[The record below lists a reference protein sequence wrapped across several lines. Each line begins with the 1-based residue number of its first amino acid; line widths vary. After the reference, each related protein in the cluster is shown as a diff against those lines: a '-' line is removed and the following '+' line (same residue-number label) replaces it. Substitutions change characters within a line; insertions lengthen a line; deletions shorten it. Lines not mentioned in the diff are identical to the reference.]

1 MKKVGILC
9 SLALVLF
16 SCGGGTDKSTLTVDK
31 VKINGDSKDYISVV
45 PGKYEITKSKGT
57 LDREELSIAVKFKA
71 VKPLEAE
78 KMGDNTAIGN
88 IDLQVIDDKGAPI
101 DLSFSP
107 ASSAEYD
114 KFTSLLKGKAGDEV
128 TVLFKSQGFGSSK
141 EQIEKVLNEG
151 KGIEI
156 TSADITNPKSES
168 TSSSSSTSSDDSSSD
183 ESDSGSGS
191 GDCDQFCS
199 DYESFADDYI
209 AFMQKYKKNQSDPSI
224 LTEYSEMMQK
234 ASEMQKNAGD
244 CNGDPAVAARLSKV
258 AAKMASALR

>member
-16 SCGGGTDKSTLTVDK
+16 SCGGGSDKATLTVDK

-45 PGKYEITKSKGT
+45 PGKYDITKAKGN
-57 LDREELSIAVKFKA
+57 LDQEELSIAVKFKA
-71 VKPLEAE
+71 IKPLEAE

-101 DLSFSP
+101 DLQFSP
-107 ASSAEYD
+107 ASPADYD

-141 EQIEKVLNEG
+141 EAFEKVLKEG

-168 TSSSSSTSSDDSSSD
+168 TSSSSSSSDSSDSDDSSS
-183 ESDSGSGS
+183 GGS
-191 GDCDQFCS
+191 GDCEQFLS

-209 AFMQKYKKNQSDPSI
+209 SFMQKYKQNQSDPSM
-224 LTEYSEMMQK
+224 LSEYSSMMQK
-234 ASEMQKNAGD
+234 ASEMQKSTESCQGD
-244 CNGDPAVAARLSKV
+244 AAAAARLSKI
-258 AAKMASALR
+258 AAKMAGALR